1 MKMKNFTK
9 EVLLLQTPVE
19 PENSSLAGENHL
31 LQGKSEEKKQE
42 MQEKKDM
49 EELVDR
55 RILLYTSVPVLL
67 VQMYNPAATELHVLF
82 PTGGLLV
89 MFANNFVF
97 F

>member
-1 MKMKNFTK
+1 
-9 EVLLLQTPVE
+9 
-19 PENSSLAGENHL
+19 
-31 LQGKSEEKKQE
+31 
-42 MQEKKDM
+42 M

-97 F
+97 FQNKKKKLILGYKT